1 MDLYFTAILIFII
14 GIIVITPLTI
24 ERNFFKYSLPLFFS
38 IIILVT
44 LFRPYMPEG
53 IDNRT
58 FIEYLSNSDLKSNND
73 PKMFLIYYL
82 GLLVPES
89 WNKLYVI
96 NFLSSSIS
104 ILSFRKIFK
113 ELKKESTSK
122 FLILLYLIYFLTF
135 SPLLILVHL
144 KQYLGFGLLSILYY
158 FYSIDNKK
166 NLKYELIVS
175 ILAVLSHIVYLPF
188 IFIFFFLKYFG
199 NKIINFWRKSSSL
212 NKLIYILLFIIY
224 LLISYVA
231 ADKLYITVSKIIPG
245 YLSYGI
251 QKIQNFSVGL
261 SIFYPYILVFPVIL
275 FNVLGNKRK
284 DKRDKFLLGLITYF
298 LISIPITLI
307 EYKLPFLY
315 GVGRVKSG
323 IYPIIFLL
331 LYELK
336 DKKIS
341 KFNSI
346 PLLITSYF
354 ICIQS
359 LLRSIQYLNP

>member
-1 MDLYFTAILIFII
+1 
-14 GIIVITPLTI
+14 
-24 ERNFFKYSLPLFFS
+24 
-38 IIILVT
+38 
-44 LFRPYMPEG
+44 MPEG

-58 FIEYLSNSDLKSNND
+58 FVEFLTSSDLSNSD
-73 PKMFLIYYL
+73 PKMLFIYYIA
-82 GLLVPES
+82 LLVPGS
-89 WNKLYVI
+89 WQKLYLI

-104 ILSFRKIFK
+104 ILSFKNIFK
-113 ELKKESTSK
+113 KLRKESTSK

-158 FYSIDNKK
+158 LYSIDNKK
-166 NLKYELIVS
+166 TLKYEIIISV
-175 ILAVLSHIVYLPF
+175 LAVLSHIVYLPF

-199 NKIINFWRKSSSL
+199 DKIINVWRRSTLTS
-212 NKLIYILLFIIY
+212 KLIIILLFIFY
-224 LLISYVA
+224 LFISYITA
-231 ADKLYITVSKIIPG
+231 EKLYITFTRILPG
-245 YLSYGI
+245 YLSYGTQEI
-251 QKIQNFSVGL
+251 ANVSFSL
-261 SIFYPYILVFPVIL
+261 SFFYPYVLVVPIIL
-275 FNVLGNKRK
+275 FNALGNKIK
-284 DKRDKFLLGLITYF
+284 NKQDKFSLA
-298 LISIPITLI
+298 LISYLMITIPITLI

-315 GVGRVKSG
+315 GIGRIKSG

-354 ICIQS
+354 ICIQA
-359 LLRSIQYLNP
+359 LLRATQYLNP